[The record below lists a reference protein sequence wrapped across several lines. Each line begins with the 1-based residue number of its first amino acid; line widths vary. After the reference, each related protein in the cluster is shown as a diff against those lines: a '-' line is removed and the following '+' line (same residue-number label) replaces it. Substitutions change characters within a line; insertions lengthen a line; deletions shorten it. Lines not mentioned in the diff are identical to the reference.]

1 MHDTDPPAP
10 QSGTLPRRQAL
21 VGVALALG
29 GMALAST
36 KARAQIEEAIGRTGE
51 SIHQEAFFQA
61 NRTRVYAALT
71 DTKQFNQVTLLS
83 AAVQSGMALPTAPTE
98 IGAEVGSAFAL
109 FGGYVV
115 GRQIELVPGARIV
128 QAWRVV
134 RWHPGV
140 YSIVRFELDDQGSGT
155 RLILDHTGF
164 PKGDGEH
171 LAAGWKAN
179 YWEPLGKFLA

>member
-1 MHDTDPPAP
+1 MHDTDPLTLQAD
-10 QSGTLPRRQAL
+10 LPRRKAL

-29 GMALAST
+29 GMALGST
-36 KARAQIEEAIGRTGE
+36 KARAQIEEAIARTGE

-61 NRTRVYAALT
+61 NRNRVYTALT
-71 DTKQFNQVTLLS
+71 DARQFSQVTLLS

-98 IGAEVGSAFAL
+98 IGTEVGSAFAL
-109 FGGYVV
+109 FGGYVM
-115 GRQIELVPGARIV
+115 GRQIELVPNVRIV

-134 RWHPGV
+134 RWDPGV
-140 YSIVRFELDDQGSGT
+140 YSVVRFELADQGSGT
-155 RLILDHTGF
+155 RLVLDHTGF
-164 PKGDGEH
+164 PKGEGEH